1 MSSLYPKLLV
11 FLQFSIA
18 GIIILLS
25 HDFFSHTYA
34 FSVLI
39 MGACIGLWAI
49 NHNKL
54 GNFNIQPKHK
64 EDSYLVTTG
73 IYKLIRHPMYTSV
86 TVMMLAFVMATPT
99 WSEGLLFLVLVGVLV
114 LKAKR
119 EEIGLMKAHP
129 HYREYKEKTKYF
141 IPYIL

>member
-1 MSSLYPKLLV
+1 MNNLYPKLLV
-11 FLQFSIA
+11 LLQFSIA
-18 GIIILLS
+18 GIMILLS

-34 FSVLI
+34 LSIFI
-39 MGACIGLWAI
+39 MGACIGLWAM

-64 EDSYLVTTG
+64 EGSYLVTTG

-86 TVMMLAFVMATPT
+86 TVMMLAFFIATPT
-99 WSEGLLFLVLVGVLV
+99 WSEGLLFLVLIVVLV

-119 EEIGLMKAHP
+119 EEIGLMKAH
-129 HYREYKEKTKYF
+129 HEYQAYKETTKYF